1 MNSMNIQFS
10 RGCPY
15 NCDFCNVTALLG
27 HRPRTKTKEQI
38 IAELDKLYSLGWRRS
53 IFFVDDN
60 FIGNKKELK
69 RDILPALI
77 EWRKGKEGFLFTTEV
92 SINLADDPELTD
104 LMVKAGFINIFVG
117 IETPDEDSLTECH
130 KTQNQGRNLVESVK
144 RLQRAGLQVMAGF
157 IVGFDS
163 DTPSIFQRQ
172 IDFIQKSGIVT
183 AMVGLLQAP
192 HGTQLYKRM
201 AKDGRLLNEMSG
213 DNADGTTN
221 IIPKM
226 DAEVLKSGYLGI
238 VEQIYSPKLFYIR
251 IKTFLKEYRPLST
264 NVSIQVNEVMAFFRS
279 IFRLGIIGKERWH
292 YWNLFF
298 WTLFHYP
305 QKFPMAIT
313 LSIYGYHFRTISE
326 AHIFEHRSAGA
337 GARV

>member
-1 MNSMNIQFS
+1 
-10 RGCPY
+10 
-15 NCDFCNVTALLG
+15 
-27 HRPRTKTKEQI
+27 
-38 IAELDKLYSLGWRRS
+38 
-53 IFFVDDN
+53 
-60 FIGNKKELK
+60 
-69 RDILPALI
+69 
-77 EWRKGKEGFLFTTEV
+77 
-92 SINLADDPELTD
+92 
-104 LMVKAGFINIFVG
+104 
-117 IETPDEDSLTECH
+117 
-130 KTQNQGRNLVESVK
+130 
-144 RLQRAGLQVMAGF
+144 MAGF

-192 HGTQLYKRM
+192 HGTQLYERM

-238 VEQIYSPKLFYIR
+238 MEQIYSPKLFYIR
-251 IKTFLKEYRPLST
+251 IKTFLKEYRPLSM
-264 NVSIQVNEVMAFFRS
+264 NVSIHVNEVMALFRS

-326 AHIFEHRSAGA
+326 AHIFEHRSASA
-337 GARV
+337 AARVGSRKGQLVSAD